1 MAQAEARLQVY
12 VWFSRG
18 ICTCSTGLG
27 RGWAAA
33 ILGVALRLSDQI
45 RFFLSFNVYHEA
57 GLMPQLT
64 LSDLH
69 CGFDTEAQQ
78 SSRKFELRQ
87 NEG

>member
-33 ILGVALRLSDQI
+33 ILGMALRLSDQI
-45 RFFLSFNVYHEA
+45 RF
-57 GLMPQLT
+57 LMYTTRRVSCLNRLYQICIVAL
-64 LSDLH
+64 
-69 CGFDTEAQQ
+69 EQ
-78 SSRKFELRQ
+78 R
-87 NEG
+87 